1 MCTYMHKYYI
11 YINIYTH
18 MNTIWII
25 HKHTLSEDNK
35 ELACSEAFNN
45 KGAQLLHTQHI
56 PI

>member
-1 MCTYMHKYYI
+1 MCTYMQKYYI
-11 YINIYTH
+11 YKYTYTH
-18 MNTIWII
+18 EHNMDNTQ
-25 HKHTLSEDNK
+25 HTLSEDNK